1 MAVSKIYT
9 NKSKTKIS
17 WKVVAYIPTQEFDS
31 HGKQIYKHH
40 YVGCYATEKEGKK
53 AERDFLN
60 NLEGGKVELN
70 DNATGNDIILFYI
83 DYAEKEG
90 RYAKG
95 TVENYK
101 CIHKHHIGI
110 FDTVLVKKITPALIR
125 LWRKSLV
132 EKGLSPY
139 RINDCI
145 KLLKSAYNYAIR
157 EKVINSNPFADVRNE
172 TLPKKVRRRFSA
184 EELGELLSSCKKI
197 LPDYYCIFAL
207 SCLTGM
213 RVGEYSALTIDDI
226 DFRNKFIYVTKQ
238 YTKGELKTRTKTVGS
253 TRVVHPSDMTL
264 EILKW
269 HISRFNIKEGLL
281 FKNSEGK
288 PVSAKWVSRRFNKLL
303 LLNDY
308 PEKYVRVHDL
318 RGQYV
323 DIQHSVG
330 TPTEQIAKEVGHSRT
345 STTSDIYSQIL
356 KEVPREMN
364 KRMDKKIFGKTS

>member
-145 KLLKSAYNYAIR
+145 KLLKSCL
-157 EKVINSNPFADVRNE
+157 NPRMLSYIIVNVLLYDS
-172 TLPKKVRRRFSA
+172 RFSTF
-184 EELGELLSSCKKI
+184 LYISSNFDSLIISFI
-197 LPDYYCIFAL
+197 LI
-207 SCLTGM
+207 
-213 RVGEYSALTIDDI
+213 
-226 DFRNKFIYVTKQ
+226 
-238 YTKGELKTRTKTVGS
+238 
-253 TRVVHPSDMTL
+253 
-264 EILKW
+264 
-269 HISRFNIKEGLL
+269 
-281 FKNSEGK
+281 
-288 PVSAKWVSRRFNKLL
+288 
-303 LLNDY
+303 
-308 PEKYVRVHDL
+308 
-318 RGQYV
+318 
-323 DIQHSVG
+323 
-330 TPTEQIAKEVGHSRT
+330 
-345 STTSDIYSQIL
+345 
-356 KEVPREMN
+356 
-364 KRMDKKIFGKTS
+364 